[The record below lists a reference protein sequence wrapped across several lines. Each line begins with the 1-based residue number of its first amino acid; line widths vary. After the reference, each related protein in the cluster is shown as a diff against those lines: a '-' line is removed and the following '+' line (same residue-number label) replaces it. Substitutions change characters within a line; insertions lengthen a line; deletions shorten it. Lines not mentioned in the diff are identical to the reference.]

1 MSKKEKTTSSGTTTQ
16 NTTSTPTV
24 APWLSQGYEGLAGQI
39 QNFAKTDPTSY
50 VAGASPLQTQGFEQ
64 AGNLGGWSDMLGMG
78 AKAAQAVAG
87 AGANTAGQAQ
97 GYTPQGYTGQGYGA
111 QMAGQTQIGAMTD
124 AQAASLTNMDRAKYT
139 DPFLQQVVDTTTAD
153 FNVNA
158 DRVRANQDAQMAKNR
173 GFSGS
178 GFGIR
183 SAMTEGELSRALGTQ
198 QAGLRSQA
206 FNQATAAMQADA
218 ERQQQA
224 AMANAA
230 TRNQAALAQAQLAQ
244 QTTLSNQS
252 AGNQAA
258 QFGADAG
265 NQAAQFGANAG
276 NQAGQFNANSQNQM
290 SQFNAGQQDS
300 ALARQLQAAGLLG
313 QFGEAAG
320 NQGRSDLSAILQ
332 AGGQQQAI
340 EQSRLNALPTW
351 LQQIGGLYGQ
361 IPIGAFTGQTS
372 SGTGTTNSTSMTKTS
387 DPMGALG
394 GLASLAGTFATGIP
408 MFGMGSQLAGAGAAL
423 GNINPALDTGFN
435 MARFGTVG
443 AG

>member
-50 VAGASPLQTQGFEQ
+50 VAGASPLQAQGFQQ

-78 AKAAQAVAG
+78 SQQAQAVAG
-87 AGANTAGQAQ
+87 AGAN
-97 GYTPQGYTGQGYGA
+97 
-111 QMAGQTQIGAMTD
+111 MAGPAQIGAMTD

-139 DPFLQQVVDTTTAD
+139 DPFMQQVVDTTTAD

-224 AMANAA
+224 AMANAQA
-230 TRNQAALAQAQLAQ
+230 RNQAAMAQAQLSQ
-244 QTTLSNQS
+244 QS
-252 AGNQAA
+252 G
-258 QFGADAG
+258 
-265 NQAAQFGANAG
+265 
-276 NQAGQFNANSQNQM
+276 
-290 SQFNAGQQDS
+290 QFNAGQQDS

-340 EQSRLNALPTW
+340 EQSKLNALPTW
-351 LQQIGGLYGQ
+351 LQGLGGLYGQ

-372 SGTGTTNSTSMTKTS
+372 TGAGTSNSTSMTKTS
-387 DPMGALG
+387 DPMGALTG
-394 GLASLAGTFATGIP
+394 LLQGAGSLASG
-408 MFGMGSQLAGAGAAL
+408 FGAMK
-423 GNINPALDTGFN
+423 
-435 MARFGTVG
+435 FGV
-443 AG
+443 

>member
-50 VAGASPLQTQGFEQ
+50 VAGASPLQAQGFQQ

-78 AKAAQAVAG
+78 SQQAQAVAG
-87 AGANTAGQAQ
+87 AGANMAGQAQ
-97 GYTPQGYTGQGYGA
+97 
-111 QMAGQTQIGAMTD
+111 MAGPTQIGAMTD
-124 AQAASLTNMDRAKYT
+124 AQAASLTNMDRSKYT

-158 DRVRANQDAQMAKNR
+158 DRVRANQQAAMAKNR

-178 GFGIR
+178 GFGIQ

-224 AMANAA
+224 AMANAG
-230 TRNQAALAQAQLAQ
+230 TRNQMALAQAQLGQ
-244 QTTLSNQS
+244 QTTLANQS
-252 AGNQAA
+252 AG
-258 QFGADAG
+258 
-265 NQAAQFGANAG
+265 
-276 NQAGQFNANSQNQM
+276 NQM

>member
-1 MSKKEKTTSSGTTTQ
+1 MSKKTKTTESGTKTE
-16 NTTSTPTV
+16 NVTSTPTV

-50 VAGASPLQTQGFEQ
+50 VAGASPLQTQGFQQ

-78 AKAAQAVAG
+78 SQQAQAVAG
-87 AGANTAGQAQ
+87 AGANMAGQA
-97 GYTPQGYTGQGYGA
+97 QGYGA
-111 QMAGQTQIGAMTD
+111 QMAGPTQIGAMTD
-124 AQAASLTNMDRAKYT
+124 AQAASLTNMDRSKYT

-158 DRVRANQDAQMAKNR
+158 DRVRANQQAAMAKNR

-178 GFGIR
+178 GFGIQ

-230 TRNQAALAQAQLAQ
+230 TRNQAALAQAQLGQ
-244 QTTLSNQS
+244 QTTLANQS

-258 QFGADAG
+258 QFGAS
-265 NQAAQFGANAG
+265 AN
-276 NQAGQFNANSQNQM
+276 NQM

-361 IPIGAFTGQTS
+361 IPINAFTGQTS
-372 SGTGTTNSTSMTKTS
+372 TGNSTSNSTSTTKTS
-387 DPMGALG
+387 DPMGTLG

-423 GNINPALDTGFN
+423 SKVNPALDAGFN
-435 MARFGTVG
+435 AARFGTVG